1 MQDENLSLQN
11 LVAKYDGLRL
21 KQKEFFLSGAT
32 KQASF
37 RIQMLTRLKES
48 VKRYEKEING
58 ALCADL
64 RKSEFEAYS
73 SEIGII
79 YAEINHAIKHLH
91 RWMKRKCILPE
102 KYLWPSVG
110 YIIKE
115 PYGVALIISPWN
127 YPFQL
132 LFSPLIGAIAAGNT
146 AILKP
151 SELAP
156 HTAEVMAK
164 IIESSFEENY
174 IKVIPGA
181 VAETTALL
189 ELSFDYL
196 FFTGSVPVGKIVMAA
211 AAKNLTPLT
220 LELGGKS
227 PAIIDKDINLKIAAR
242 KIVWGKFF
250 NSGQTCIA
258 PDYVLV
264 HEDIKDALISEIKQ
278 TLQNFYG
285 ADPQQS
291 IHYSRIVNTRHFDRL
306 VKLLDSAKI
315 VVGGKSDREDLY
327 IEPTVMDKVSW
338 NDAIMA
344 DEIFGPILPI
354 LTYRSVEEVIADV
367 LKLPKP
373 LSLYVFSKSSS
384 FQEKVVNSIPF
395 GGGCIN
401 ATVLHFAS
409 LRLPF
414 GGIGPS
420 GIGSYH
426 GQASFD
432 TFSHSKSI
440 LKQPSSFDTGET
452 YPPKPIGLKLLRFF
466 MK

>member
-1 MQDENLSLQN
+1 MKDDNASPNNL
-11 LVAKYDGLRL
+11 AAEYDGLRL

-32 KQASF
+32 RPASF
-37 RIQMLTRLKES
+37 RIQMLIRLKEA
-48 VKRYEKEING
+48 VKRREKEING

-79 YAEINHAIKHLH
+79 YAEINYAIKHLH
-91 RWMKRKCILPE
+91 RWMKRKCVIPE

-151 SELAP
+151 SEYAP
-156 HTAEVMAK
+156 YTSEVMAK
-164 IIESSFEENY
+164 IIESAFEENY

-189 ELSFDYL
+189 ELPFDYL

-211 AAKNLTPLT
+211 AAKHLTPLT

-227 PAIIDKDINLKIAAR
+227 PAIIDKEVNLKISAR

-258 PDYVLV
+258 PDYILV

-278 TLQNFYG
+278 TLQHFYG
-285 ADPQQS
+285 ANPQES
-291 IHYSRIVNTRHFDRL
+291 VHYSRIVNTRHFDRL
-306 VKLLDSAKI
+306 LRLLDPSKI
-315 VVGGKSDREDLY
+315 VAGGKADRTDLY
-327 IEPTVMDKVSW
+327 IEPTIVDKVSW
-338 NDAIMA
+338 DDAIMA
-344 DEIFGPILPI
+344 DEIFGPILPV
-354 LTYRSVEEVIADV
+354 LTYRTIDEAIADV
-367 LKLPKP
+367 RKLPKP

-401 ATVLHFAS
+401 ATILHFAS

-414 GGIGPS
+414 GGVGPS

-426 GQASFD
+426 GKASFD

-440 LKQPSSFDTGET
+440 LKQPASFDTGET